1 MFKHLFAS
9 MNDMLDEVMSQY
21 SSASGSKKRELHEK
35 LRALKAMSDD
45 CIEEWLLLEE
55 KMGQFMNAN
64 SISLSG
70 AGAVGVDP
78 FDPEIAGKR
87 SDLFIR
93 GQGFYKLNMFEE
105 AIHEFEAL
113 IKSEPNFTLGRI
125 YLAMSYLK
133 KGDAEESYSQFQF
146 LSQLTENLQM
156 KAISFNAMGCIQAQN
171 QNLEKACEYFNLAY
185 RTDPS
190 SVEPLIELGMCK
202 EKKGGL
208 QFTFQ
213 SGRHS

>member
-9 MNDMLDEVMSQY
+9 MNEMLDEVMSQY
-21 SSASGSKKRELHEK
+21 SSAKGSTKRELHEK
-35 LRALKAMSDD
+35 LRAIKTMSDE

-55 KMGQFMNAN
+55 KLGQFMNAN
-64 SISLSG
+64 NITLGGPG
-70 AGAVGVDP
+70 AYA
-78 FDPEIAGKR
+78 FDPLDPEVAGKR
-87 SDLFIR
+87 SDLFVR
-93 GQGFYKLNMFEE
+93 GQGYYKLHMFEE
-105 AIHEFEAL
+105 AIEQFETL
-113 IKSEPNFTLGRI
+113 IQREPHFTLGRI
-125 YLAMSYLK
+125 YLAMAYLK

-156 KAISFNAMGCIQAQN
+156 KAISYNAMGCIQAQN
-171 QNLEKACEYFNLAY
+171 QNMDKACEYFNLAY

-190 SVEPLIELGMCK
+190 SVEPLIELGMCR

-213 SGRHS
+213 SSR